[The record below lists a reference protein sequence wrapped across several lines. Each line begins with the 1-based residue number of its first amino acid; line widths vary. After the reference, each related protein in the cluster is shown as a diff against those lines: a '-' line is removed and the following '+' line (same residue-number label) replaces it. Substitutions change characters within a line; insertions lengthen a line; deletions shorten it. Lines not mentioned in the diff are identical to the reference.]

1 MNKIY
6 SSMATIVDAHCG
18 KGKTSWAIQYIN
30 EHPEKRFL
38 FITPF
43 LEEVKRIKRDCPEAD
58 FKAPD
63 NEFKSKSSHL
73 KDLLESEANV
83 VSTHS
88 LFTRVDI
95 ETREL
100 LRMGKYTLI
109 LDEVMDIVHQECVN
123 ADDIKIL
130 KNEGLLVIDSETGK
144 VSTTDCAKTYT
155 GVFRELIEKAK
166 SGRLVCFNN
175 TFLLW
180 QFPPEV
186 FEELAE
192 SFVLTYLFKGQ
203 IQRCYFDYHEIP
215 YRMQGVTGSR
225 EDGYKLTPYDPENDD
240 RELRDWLKDNLHIYE
255 GKLNDIGDKGLS
267 HTWHSQYKSSKRVM
281 NKLKNA
287 TYNYFNNVLNGEGS
301 DRMWT
306 TFKVTEQ
313 MLKGKGYTKG
323 FVPHNARATNDYSDK
338 KHLAYLVN
346 RFLPPGLVNYFKDRE
361 VCINADLF
369 AVSEMIQWIFRS
381 AIRNRESI
389 HLYVPSERMRR
400 LLISWIEGSLLPQ
413 K

>member
-1 MNKIY
+1 MEENETK
-6 SSMATIVDAHCG
+6 TTVVDAHCG

-43 LEEVKRIKRDCPEAD
+43 LEEVKRIKRDCPEMD

-63 NEFKSKSSHL
+63 SEFKSKSSHL
-73 KDLLESEANV
+73 KDLLESEKNI

-88 LFTRVDI
+88 LFTRVDL

-109 LDEVMDIVHQECVN
+109 LDEVMDIVHQECVSF
-123 ADDIKIL
+123 DDTQML
-130 KNEGLLVIDSETGK
+130 QNEGLLVINPDNGK
-144 VSTTDCAKTYT
+144 VSITESAKTYT
-155 GVFRELIEKAK
+155 GAFRELIEKAK

-186 FEELAE
+186 FEELE
-192 SFVLTYLFKGQ
+192 EIFVLTYLFNGQ
-203 IQRCYFDYHEIP
+203 IQRCYFDYHEIL

-225 EDGYKLTPYDPENDD
+225 EKGYELAHYDAVSGDL
-240 RELRDWLKDNLHIYE
+240 ELREWLKDNLHIYE

-267 HTWHSQYKSSKRVM
+267 YSWYNRHGNNKRVLS
-281 NKLKNA
+281 KVKNA
-287 TYNYFNNVLNGEGS
+287 VYNYFNNVLKS
-301 DRMWT
+301 KAVDCMWT
-306 TFKVTEQ
+306 TYKNVQET
-313 MLKGKGYTKG
+313 LKGKGYTKG
-323 FVPHNARATNDYSDK
+323 FVAHNARATNDYAHK
-338 KHLAYLVN
+338 TNLAYLVN
-346 RFLPPGLVNYFKDRE
+346 RFLPPGLVHYFKSRE
-361 VCINADLF
+361 VAINEELF
-369 AVSEMIQWIFRS
+369 AVSELIQWVFRS
-381 AIRNRESI
+381 AVRNQEPI
-389 HLYVPSERMRR
+389 YLYLPSRRMRR
-400 LLISWIEGSLLPQ
+400 LLTNWIDGSLLPQ

>member
-1 MNKIY
+1 MQETK
-6 SSMATIVDAHCG
+6 TTVVDAHCG

-43 LEEVKRIKRDCPEAD
+43 LEEVKRIKRDCPEMD

-63 NEFKSKSSHL
+63 SEFKSKSSHL
-73 KDLLESEANV
+73 KDLLESEKNI

-88 LFTRVDI
+88 LFTRVDL

-109 LDEVMDIVHQECVN
+109 LDEVMDIVHQECVSF
-123 ADDIKIL
+123 DDTQML
-130 KNEGLLVIDSETGK
+130 QNEGLLVINPDNGK
-144 VSTTDCAKTYT
+144 VSVTESAKTYT
-155 GVFRELIEKAK
+155 GAFRELIEKAK

-186 FEELAE
+186 FEELE
-192 SFVLTYLFKGQ
+192 EIFVLTYLFKGQ

-225 EDGYKLTPYDPENDD
+225 EEGYELAFYDAVNEDL
-240 RELRDWLKDNLHIYE
+240 ELREWLKENLHIYE

-267 HTWHSQYKSSKRVM
+267 YSWYNRHGNNKRVLS
-281 NKLKNA
+281 KVKNA
-287 TYNYFNNVLNGEGS
+287 VYNYFNNVLNGKAV
-301 DRMWT
+301 DCMWT
-306 TFKVTEQ
+306 TYKNVQET
-313 MLKGKGYTKG
+313 LKGKGYTKG
-323 FVPHNARATNDYSDK
+323 FVAHNARATNDYAHK
-338 KHLAYLVN
+338 TNLAYLVN
-346 RFLPPGLVNYFKDRE
+346 RFLPPGLVHYFKSRE
-361 VCINADLF
+361 VAINEELF
-369 AVSEMIQWIFRS
+369 AVSELIQWVFRS
-381 AIRNRESI
+381 AVRNQEPI
-389 HLYVPSERMRR
+389 HLYLPSKRMRR
-400 LLISWIEGSLLPQ
+400 LLNNWIDGSLLPQ